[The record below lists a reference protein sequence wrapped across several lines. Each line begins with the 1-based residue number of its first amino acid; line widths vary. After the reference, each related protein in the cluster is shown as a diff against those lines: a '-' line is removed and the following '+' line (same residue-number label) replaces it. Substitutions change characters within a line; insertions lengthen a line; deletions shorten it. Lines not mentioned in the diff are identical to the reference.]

1 MIESFLLAT
10 YFVLLLFLALYATHS
25 YLILY
30 YYLTSRR
37 KQRRDNQPENS
48 PHPQLDHFPFVT
60 IQLPVYNEKYVVE
73 RLLAS
78 VVNLDYPK
86 DRYEIQILDD
96 STDETTFILSSLVEK
111 YTSLGYNIS
120 LRHRSNRNG
129 FKAGALM
136 AGLAFARGDF
146 LAIFDADFIVPP
158 NFLKMVLPYFFTS
171 EKVAAVQ
178 TRWSHLNR
186 DYSILTQGQALALD
200 AHFLFEQDVKYRK
213 GLFINFNGTCG
224 VWRKEAIFAA
234 GGWQDDTL
242 TEDLDLSYRA
252 QLKGYKIIFLPA
264 LVCPGELPIDV
275 SGFKKQQFRWTK
287 GGIEVAKKIL
297 GVILRT
303 KLPWRIKFFSFTH
316 LTCPFVYPLL
326 LLLSLLS
333 WPIINLKIKYT
344 EAVINPL
351 TSFQPDWVIY
361 YLSQNRMINFYYLA
375 LSLFTIF
382 VLPFPIT
389 YILSYCRTKKLEGKK
404 IGGGNWFLVSFLLI
418 GGFVSLS
425 LTNTL
430 ACIQAFLGKK
440 TEFTRTPK
448 FAVVGKA
455 GSIKNKKYVHK
466 PSPITLLEMVMG
478 FYLLSTLIYSLSHW
492 ELAMVPFLLLYT
504 LGFFFLSISTLY
516 QHREFKLSF
525 KNQWVKIAQPASEK
539 DGKRLF

>member
-30 YYLTSRR
+30 YYLTTKKR
-37 KQRRDNQPENS
+37 KKGDNS
-48 PHPQLDHFPFVT
+48 PKTPPQLDHFPFVT

-111 YTSLGYNIS
+111 YTALGYNIS
-120 LRHRSNRNG
+120 LRHRSNRKG

-136 AGLAFARGDF
+136 EGLAFAQGDF

-158 NFLKMVLPYFFTS
+158 DFLKRVLPYFFTS
-171 EKVAAVQ
+171 EKIAVVQ
-178 TRWSHLNR
+178 TRWGHLNR

-200 AHFLFEQDVKYRK
+200 AHFLFEQDVKYQK

-224 VWRKEAIFAA
+224 VWRKEAILAA

-242 TEDLDLSYRA
+242 TEDLDLSYRT
-252 QLKGYKIIFLPA
+252 QLKGYKIIFLPD

-275 SGFKKQQFRWTK
+275 QGFKKQQFRWTK
-287 GGIEVAKKIL
+287 GGIEVAKKVL
-297 GVILRT
+297 GMVLRT

-316 LTCPFVYPLL
+316 LTCPFVYFILL
-326 LLLSLLS
+326 LISLLS
-333 WPIINLKIKYT
+333 FPIINLKVKYT

-351 TSFQPDWVIY
+351 TSFDSNWAIY
-361 YLSQNRMINFYYLA
+361 FLSQSRVINFYYLA

-389 YILSYCRTKKLEGKK
+389 YILSYCRTRKLEGKK
-404 IGGGNWFLVSFLLI
+404 VERGNWFLVSFLLI

-425 LTNTL
+425 ITNTL
-430 ACIQAFLGKK
+430 ACIQALLGKK

-448 FAVVGKA
+448 FSIVGKE
-455 GSIKNKKYVHK
+455 GSIRNKKYVHK
-466 PSPITLLEMVMG
+466 PSPITFLEMGMG

-492 ELAMVPFLLLYT
+492 ELALAPFLLLYT
-504 LGFFFLSISTLY
+504 LGFFFLSISALY
-516 QHREFKLSF
+516 QHREFKISF
-525 KNQWVKIAQPASEK
+525 KEQWIKTSQPASEK